1 MRALSSFLTTLAA
14 TAVGTS
20 ALEASIYTF
29 GPNIDRQDHKPSVVS
44 GATLQ
49 QLLDLRTGSSTT
61 SIIGRADE
69 GSIELLSNLAG
80 SPSPLFNSPT
90 DNGDQNTVLVLLEG
104 LPDSIDTS
112 TRTKYQSELVASAFP
127 TEPSMGAYND
137 SFFEARR
144 GDLLDSGS
152 KSCLIHGSE
161 SPNSDQKDG
170 SSCLPDILASHRSVL
185 LSLISTGESLI
196 NEHRGNIVLRVVFKP
211 LTNSEALPTYTST
224 LDSVFSDLR
233 SFGLAGNKVTA
244 VVLPSSNT
252 THKAYTRRA
261 SEGTKID
268 SEINVQRDAQPVLSK
283 QETKVPLTL
292 APVCYGSNSSCTE
305 STNSCSGH
313 GVCYKKSG
321 SVGDCY
327 ACRCHETIVKNED
340 GTERLVRWGG
350 AACQKKDISSP
361 FFLISGVTIAIIVI
375 IGTAIGMI
383 YSVGTAELPG
393 VISAGVGAS
402 RPQK

>member
-14 TAVGTS
+14 TAIGTS

-29 GPNIDRQDHKPSVVS
+29 GPIIDRQDLKPTLISS
-44 GATLQ
+44 ATLQ
-49 QLLDLRTGSSTT
+49 QLLDLRSGSSTP

-80 SPSPLFNSPT
+80 FPSPLFNSPT
-90 DNGDQNTVLVLLEG
+90 DNGYENTLLVLLEG
-104 LPDSIDTS
+104 LTDSIDTS
-112 TRTKYQSELVASAFP
+112 LRTKYQSELVASAFP
-127 TEPSMGAYND
+127 TESSMNAFFD
-137 SFFEARR
+137 SFLEARR
-144 GDLLDSGS
+144 EDLLDSGG
-152 KSCLIHGSE
+152 KSCLIYGSG
-161 SPNSDQKDG
+161 SPNPDQKDG
-170 SSCLPDILASHRSVL
+170 LSCLPDILGTHRSAL
-185 LSLISTGESLI
+185 LNLISTGESFI
-196 NEHRGNIVLRVVFKP
+196 NEHMGTIVLRVVLKP
-211 LTNSEALPTYTST
+211 LTNLEALPTSISN

-233 SFGLAGNKVTA
+233 SFGLAGNRATA
-244 VVLPSSNT
+244 VVLPGSNT
-252 THKAYTRRA
+252 THKSYSRR
-261 SEGTKID
+261 SLEMTKID
-268 SEINVQRDAQPVLSK
+268 SEINFHRNAQPVLSE

-321 SVGDCY
+321 TEGDCY
-327 ACRCHETIVKNED
+327 ACRCHDTLVKNED

-361 FFLISGVTIAIIVI
+361 FFLISGVTIAIIVV

-393 VISAGVGAS
+393 VISAGVGAP
-402 RPQK
+402 RTQK